1 MSIREMRHYV
11 DLCAQG
17 QASIPQRKAVLAEKR
32 TALLAR
38 ISELEDAVRYIDWKQ
53 GFYEDVL
60 AGRTPYVSNLL
71 PDEDQ

>member
-17 QASIPQRKAVLAEKR
+17 QASIPRRKAVLAEKR

>member
-53 GFYEDVL
+53 GFYENVL

>member
-60 AGRTPYVSNLL
+60 AGRTSYVSNLL

>member
-17 QASIPQRKAVLAEKR
+17 RASIPRRKAVLAEKR